1 MVRSRPMS
9 ALTTETAPARSER
22 GFWALIATQF
32 QGAFNDNA
40 IKKLVI
46 FLALSSALPHDQRN
60 QIVTLANAL
69 FALPFIFF
77 SMYGG
82 FLATRFSKRSVTI
95 GIKVFEV
102 AVMLFF
108 TFALIQK
115 SLYLGLVAVCLM
127 GIHSAFFGPSKYG
140 LLPELLPDPR
150 LSWGNGILEMGTM
163 VAIISGAGIAG
174 VLAEHLH
181 WSPLSGLMLLGL
193 TGLGLVVSLGISRV
207 PAADPARAFHWNSF
221 SDLWREIVAI
231 RKDRVLWLSL
241 WGSTYFWFLAAL
253 LDQNIVFYGTDVLHL
268 GESKIGL
275 LLASL
280 AIGIG
285 AGSLAAG
292 YLSGH
297 KIEYGLIPMGT
308 LGMTA
313 CASALSVPGWSF
325 ASVAL
330 LLGTLGFAAGFFL
343 VPINALL
350 QHRPPS
356 ERKAGVLAAANLLSF
371 VGALLAAGATT
382 LLMNTLGM
390 GPMGV
395 FLLSAV
401 VTLGATIYVLYLL
414 PDALLRF
421 VLWLLTHTFYR
432 IRVEGRAN
440 IPEKGGALFVANH
453 VAYVDALLLI
463 ASTDRHIRFIM
474 YRDIYEHPLVKP
486 FARVMGAIPISPAMR
501 PRELITSLRAASEA
515 IRNGEVVCIFAE
527 GQMTRTGQLLP
538 FARGFERIM
547 KDVDAPIVPVALE
560 GVWGSIFSFERG
572 RFFWKMPEHLPYPV
586 TVSFGTPM
594 PHGASA
600 VAVRGAVQDL
610 YSAAWAHR
618 RGRMRTL
625 GRSFIDRA
633 RSHPFRFALADGMT
647 GAASFGSALT
657 RSIFLARR
665 LRKTW
670 DGQENVGI
678 LLPPSVPGALVN
690 LAAFLSG
697 RVPVNLNYTASD
709 DVIASCARQC
719 GLKTVITSKAF
730 LEKVKLTVPGETI
743 LLEEVA
749 AKPGVGEKLVAALMA
764 WTLPA
769 GVLLKT
775 LGGGRR
781 ATLDDLATIIFSSGS
796 TGDPKGVMLT
806 HYNIASN
813 VDQIGQTFALDGKDR
828 ILGILPFFHSFG
840 FTATLAMPAVLGVGV
855 VYHVSPLDARAIG
868 ALTRQF
874 GATFLLAT
882 PTFLQAYIRRCEPGD
897 FGSIRFVMAGAE
909 KLPERVAQAFE
920 DRFGLRPMEGYG
932 CSECSPVVTVNTRDY
947 RAQGFRQ
954 VGGKRGKIGHPL
966 PGMTVRIVDPETLA
980 PKALGEAGLL
990 LVRGPNVM
998 KGYLGQPE
1006 KTAAVLKD
1014 GWYTTGDMAA
1024 LDEDGF
1030 LQITDRL
1037 SRFSKI
1043 GGEMVPH
1050 VKVEDVLQDVSGV
1063 TDRVFAVTGV
1073 PDEKKGEKLIVLHTL
1088 GEEPLKAC
1096 LEKLAAAGLPNLWVP
1111 RANQFFRVEA
1121 IPHLGTGKLDLRR
1134 IKELAVERTAAS

>member
-1 MVRSRPMS
+1 MS
-9 ALTTETAPARSER
+9 ALTTTEPAPKRSER

-32 QGAFNDNA
+32 QVAFNDSA
-40 IKKLVI
+40 IKKLVV
-46 FLALSSALPHDQRN
+46 FLAVASSMPEEDRN
-60 QIVTLANAL
+60 SFVMMASGL

-82 FLATRFSKRSVTI
+82 FLATRFSKRAVTI
-95 GIKVFEV
+95 GVKLFEV
-102 AVMLFF
+102 GVMLFF
-108 TFALIQK
+108 TLALVHQ
-115 SLYLGLVAVCLM
+115 SLYFGLAAVALM
-127 GIHSAFFGPSKYG
+127 GTHSAFFGPSKYG
-140 LLPELLPDPR
+140 LLPELLPEPR
-150 LSWGNGILEMGTM
+150 LSWGNGIIEMGTV
-163 VAIISGAGIAG
+163 VAIISGEAVAA
-174 VLAEHLH
+174 LLSEHLH
-181 WSPLSGLMLLGL
+181 WSPLSGLLLLGFTVVGLL
-193 TGLGLVVSLGISRV
+193 TSLAIDKV
-207 PAADPARAFHWNSF
+207 PPADPTRAFRWNSF
-221 SDLWREIVAI
+221 GELWREVQAI

-241 WGSTYFWFLAAL
+241 WGTTYFWFLAAL
-253 LDQNIVFYGTDVLHL
+253 LDQNIVFYGSDVLHVT
-268 GESKIGL
+268 ETKIAI
-275 LLASL
+275 LLAAL
-280 AIGIG
+280 AVGTG
-285 AGSLAAG
+285 LGGLSAG
-292 YLSGH
+292 YLSGN
-297 KIEYGLIPMGT
+297 KIEYGLIPLGA
-308 LGMTA
+308 LGM
-313 CASALSVPGWSF
+313 SVFSIALSRPGWSF
-325 ASVAL
+325 TTVAL
-330 LLGTLGFAAGFFL
+330 LLPALGFSTGFFL
-343 VPINALL
+343 VPLNAMQ
-350 QHRPPS
+350 QHRPPV
-356 ERKAGVLAAANLLSF
+356 ERKGGVLAASNLLSF
-371 VGALLAAGATT
+371 VGMLFAAGAAAI
-382 LLMNTLGM
+382 LMNTLHI
-390 GPMGV
+390 GPQGI
-395 FLLSAV
+395 FLMSAI
-401 VTLGATIYVLYLL
+401 ATATATAYVLYLL
-414 PDALLRF
+414 PDALLRL
-421 VLWLLTHTFYR
+421 VLWLLTHTIYR
-432 IRVEGRAN
+432 IRIDGRHN
-440 IPEKGGALFVANH
+440 IPEHGGALLVANH
-453 VAYVDALLLI
+453 AAYIDAVLLG
-463 ASTDRHIRFIM
+463 ASTDRQVRFIM
-474 YRDIYEHPLVKP
+474 YKDIYEHPLIKP
-486 FARVMGAIPISPAMR
+486 FAKIMKAIPISPSMG
-501 PRELITSLRAASEA
+501 PRELIRSLRSASEA
-515 IRNGEVVCIFAE
+515 IQAGEVVCIFAE

-538 FARGFERIM
+538 FARGLERIM
-547 KDVDAPIVPVALE
+547 KDVEAPIIPVALE

-572 RFFWKMPEHLPYPV
+572 RFFWKVPEHLPYPV
-586 TVSFGTPM
+586 TVSFGAPL
-594 PHGASA
+594 PHTATA
-600 VAVRGAVQDL
+600 LEVRERVQDL

-618 RGRMRTL
+618 KERMKTIGRAFVA
-625 GRSFIDRA
+625 SA
-633 RSHPFRFALADGMT
+633 RRHPFRFAMADGLT
-647 GAASFGSALT
+647 GAVSFGAALT

-678 LLPPSVPGALVN
+678 LLPPSVPGGLVN

-730 LEKVKLTVPGETI
+730 LEKVKLTVPGETV

-749 AKPGVGEKLVAALMA
+749 ARPGGGEKLIAALMT
-764 WTLPA
+764 WMMPS
-769 GVLLKT
+769 GMLLKT

-781 ATLDDLATIIFSSGS
+781 AALDDLATIIFSSGS

-806 HYNIASN
+806 HYNIGSN

-855 VYHVSPLDARAIG
+855 IYHVSPLDARAIG
-868 ALTRQF
+868 ALTSKF

-882 PTFLQAYIRRCEPGD
+882 PTFLQAYIRRCEPSD

-909 KLPERVAQAFE
+909 KLPDRVAQAFE
-920 DRFGLRPMEGYG
+920 DRFGVRPMEGYG

-966 PGMTVRIVDPETLA
+966 PGMSVRIVDPETLA
-980 PKALGEAGLL
+980 PRALGEAGLL

-1030 LQITDRL
+1030 LTITDRL

-1073 PDEKKGEKLIVLHTL
+1073 PDEKKGEKLVVLHML
-1088 GEEPLKAC
+1088 DEAPLKAC
-1096 LEKLAAAGLPNLWVP
+1096 LEKLATAGLPNLWVP

-1121 IPHLGTGKLDLRR
+1121 IPHLGTGKLDLRK
-1134 IKELAVERTAAS
+1134 IKEIAMERTQA

>member
-1 MVRSRPMS
+1 MVRSRSMT
-9 ALTTETAPARSER
+9 ALTETAPARSDR

-40 IKKLVI
+40 IKKLVV
-46 FLALSSALPHDQRN
+46 FLALASTLPHAERN
-60 QIVTLANAL
+60 RIVTMANAL

-82 FLATRFSKRSVTI
+82 FLASRFSKRSVTI
-95 GIKVFEV
+95 GVKVFEIT
-102 AVMLFF
+102 VMLFF
-108 TFALIQK
+108 TFALVQK

-127 GIHSAFFGPSKYG
+127 GVHSAFFGPSKYG
-140 LLPELLPDPR
+140 LLPELLADPR

-163 VAIISGAGIAG
+163 VAIIAGAGVAG

-181 WSPLSGLMLLGL
+181 WSPLSGLMLLSL
-193 TGLGLVVSLGISRV
+193 TGLGLVLSLGISRV
-207 PAADPARAFHWNSF
+207 PAADPGRAFRWNSF
-221 SDLWREIVAI
+221 SELWREVVSM

-268 GESKIGL
+268 TESKIGL
-275 LLASL
+275 LLAGL

-292 YLSGH
+292 FLSGS
-297 KIEYGLIPMGT
+297 KIEYGLIPLGT
-308 LGMTA
+308 VGMTSF
-313 CASALSVPGWSF
+313 ASALSLPGWSF
-325 ASVAL
+325 AGVL
-330 LLGTLGFAAGFFL
+330 LLLTAMGFSAGFFL

-350 QHRPPS
+350 QHRPPAD
-356 ERKAGVLAAANLLSF
+356 RKAGVLAAANLLSF

-382 LLMNTLGM
+382 LLMNTLGL

-401 VTLGATIYVLYLL
+401 VTLGATAYVLVLL
-414 PDALLRF
+414 PDALLRL

-432 IRVEGRAN
+432 IRVEGRLN

-453 VAYVDALLLI
+453 SAYVDALLLI

-474 YRDIYEHPLVKP
+474 YRDIYDHPLIRP
-486 FARVMGAIPISPAMR
+486 FAKIMGAIPISASMG
-501 PRELITSLRAASEA
+501 PRELIHSLRTASEA
-515 IRNGEVVCIFAE
+515 IQNGEVVCIFAE

-538 FARGFERIM
+538 FARGLERIM
-547 KDVDAPIVPVALE
+547 KDVQAPIIPVALE

-572 RFFWKMPEHLPYPV
+572 RFFWKLPEHIPYPL
-586 TVSFGTPM
+586 TVSFGTPL

-600 VAVRGAVQDL
+600 VEVRRSVQDL

-618 RGRMRTL
+618 KGRMHTI
-625 GRSFIDRA
+625 GRSFITRA
-633 RSHPFRFALADGMT
+633 RSHPFRFAMADGLT
-647 GAASFGSALT
+647 GSVGFGAALMRA
-657 RSIFLARR
+657 IFLARR
-665 LRKTW
+665 LRAAW
-670 DGQENVGI
+670 VDQENVGI
-678 LLPPSVPGALVN
+678 LLPPSIPGALVN
-690 LAAFLSG
+690 VAAFLCG

-719 GLKTVITSKAF
+719 GIRTVVTSRAF
-730 LEKVKLTVPGETI
+730 LEKVKLTVPGETVY
-743 LLEEVA
+743 LEDVA
-749 AKPGVGEKLVAALMA
+749 AGPGGGEKLVAALLA
-764 WTLPA
+764 WLVPA
-769 GVLLKT
+769 RLLLLN
-775 LGGGRR
+775 LGEGRR
-781 ATLDDLATIIFSSGS
+781 AGLDDLATIIFSSGS
-796 TGDPKGVMLT
+796 TGDPKGVMLS
-806 HYNIASN
+806 HYNIVSN
-813 VDQIGQTFALDGKDR
+813 VDQIGQTFALDANDR

-855 VYHVSPLDARAIG
+855 VYHVSPLDARAIA
-868 ALTRQF
+868 ALTRQY

-882 PTFLQAYIRRCEPGD
+882 PTFLQAYVRRCEPSA

-909 KLPERVAQAFE
+909 KLPERIAQAFE
-920 DRFGLRPMEGYG
+920 DQFGVRPLEGYG

-947 RAQGFRQ
+947 RAKGFRQ
-954 VGGKRGKIGHPL
+954 IGGKRGKIGHPL
-966 PGMTVRIVDPETLA
+966 PGMTVRIVDPETQA
-980 PKALGEAGLL
+980 PKAVGEPGLL

-998 KGYLGQPE
+998 QGYLGLPE

-1014 GWYTTGDMAA
+1014 GWYTTGDMAT

-1050 VKVEDVLQDVSGV
+1050 VKLEDVLQDLSGM

-1073 PDEKKGEKLIVLHTL
+1073 PDDKKGEKLIVLHTL
-1088 GEEPLKAC
+1088 GDEPLKAC
-1096 LEKLAAAGLPNLWVP
+1096 LAKLPSAGLPNLWVP
-1111 RANQFFRVEA
+1111 RASQFFQVET
-1121 IPHLGTGKLDLRR
+1121 IPHLGTGKMDLRKIR
-1134 IKELAVERTAAS
+1134 DIALERTASAS